1 MARTFMVGEGAVRLI
16 PNAAGFH
23 VKARKE
29 LAATKLS
36 TDVNLKPDMTGF
48 TTAARARLKAV
59 KLRANV
65 ELRPDLT
72 GFTQQAKAQL
82 DARKQLALKVKLEA
96 NLDKGSIAAAHRAAQ
111 AQITAMGPLKVEL
124 KADVDMA
131 AFNRAMA
138 RLRAEAARGIN
149 VPLRGQN
156 GGVRGGGN
164 GGGSRNSGRPLRAAA
179 TGAAVVAA
187 PIVTNAALGGLT
199 ALVGAASQ
207 AAGALGLLPA
217 ASVAAG
223 AGLAAIAIGAAGI
236 GGAFSAI
243 KKESASAASS
253 TDSSASQ
260 MAAATRG
267 VAQADRGLITA
278 HRGVTRALES
288 LNDARKDA
296 VRRLRDMN
304 DEMKMA
310 PLNEREAALAI
321 KEAEKQLQEAYKSG
335 DSLEIEGAQIDLEK
349 SKLQFDALKK
359 QNGDLAADTAEANK
373 KGIEGDSA
381 VISAKDGVVDANNAL
396 IDAQDAVTSAAE
408 QMTAAMKGSAAG
420 VDAVAQAMAK
430 LAPNAQDFV
439 RKMQA
444 LGPAWTETRKFI
456 QDRLFDGLGDS
467 VSNLANKQLPT
478 LKTGLGGISE
488 EINRGLKGSL
498 EVFSSDT
505 AIADFNTTLQN
516 SRGMWAGLAD
526 AAKPFTQSFIDLS
539 TVGSSFMPRLG
550 TAVNDMAT
558 KFADSMAKYRADG
571 TMERFFENSITMA
584 KQLGRILG
592 NVGSII
598 GSVFSAGADVGGG
611 FLNTIE
617 TATRELK
624 EFLQSAEGQEGL
636 KKFFTGVQESVQTL
650 TPIIKIVADV
660 FLNALGP
667 ALTDLVKGA
676 GPGLVE
682 LFEGISK
689 AIKEIA
695 PMAPGLG
702 DSLGTAFR
710 SIGDAIVFLTPAIKV
725 VFAIFS
731 GVMEALAPFAPI
743 ILGIAAAIKIWAV
756 VQLVLNTVM
765 GANPFVKIAMLLIA
779 LGAGL
784 VYAYKHSE
792 TFRNVVDTAFKAIAA
807 VAQWL
812 WNTVLKPIWD
822 GFVWVL
828 QNVLGPAL
836 MWLWNEV
843 VSPVMNG
850 IGTVISWA
858 WNNLIKPAWDGFVE
872 TLKLLG
878 KIFTWLWENAIKPAW
893 DGLSGAIKWGWDN
906 VIKPT
911 FDFFKKGI
919 ESIGNFFSS
928 TVDGIRKAWDKL
940 KEIAAKPINWVI
952 NSVIN
957 GGIGKA
963 WKAVDDFLG
972 GFLPDW
978 KDVAQV
984 ALAEGGTVPMTAGAQ
999 RGKDSVHI
1007 LGMPGEHMWD
1017 VEDVNRSGGQGTQY
1031 AMRDLIAKGNPF
1043 TWTPGGLSTD
1053 VPRYREGGEV
1063 KPGGS
1068 GTPTP
1073 SAGIAGVPDG
1083 NISYGAPGFPDWVYA
1098 LGGQFGVKAS
1108 TYPGHQVRGGVNYGI
1123 DWSGSVDQRQK
1134 FAEALMGPASS
1145 GKQPEQVIW
1154 MNPQTG
1160 QKLGAANGVAV
1171 GPGTSQPGY
1180 YSADWGGHTDH
1191 VHTRFTAA
1199 PGAIVGVAG
1208 VPGAGGSAEAS
1219 ARRGVTAWAEKA
1231 FNTVLDPVKK
1241 ALDAPAFTPP
1251 PNIKAVPKEIYK
1263 GTVDPAKNKM
1273 LDKVSEFTSKD
1284 GWKSKIK
1291 KVGGAI
1297 FDTGG
1302 VIRPGQTLVQNNT
1315 KQNEYLLNP
1324 ADTIMVKGVIEAFKQ
1339 IGGQILPWSFGSGGA
1354 VPSSTTGTGTTTPI
1368 NVAAVGGKP
1377 VTNGELPI
1385 PEQTTVQTPTAVD
1398 LLGGGPGGGK
1408 TTSGKIPLV
1417 QQADGTW
1424 TSSDPE
1430 WAKLIKR
1437 ESGGQLGITQGVQ
1450 DANSGGNEASGLF
1463 QIAKGT
1469 WAANGGT
1476 KYAATAGQATA
1487 EQQAEIAA
1495 AIFEKSGAGPWGG
1508 RENEAALR
1516 AGLRPTTGS
1525 APTAVPSPST
1535 AVPGPGTSIPITGTT
1550 PGTPGNPINVTTTQ
1564 SNWPTS
1570 VANPQPGDTTGKI
1583 YGQDLQGAAV
1593 GADGSYKPS
1602 TAVAQPGAN
1611 PKGGIGAGM
1620 NIPTFTNPAETL
1632 PGKFAVNAGK
1642 TFGFGAQ
1649 ADKINS
1655 KMPAVTDLA
1664 NGIGKAAPA
1673 WISSI
1678 ASGNPA
1684 PAIAQSAQAVADWG
1698 VRTATDFASYAAEQ
1712 GPGMIESALAFAGA
1726 PLIGT
1731 VNTGMSE
1738 QQVTNVAEDVNN
1750 RQARRAK
1757 TARRRY

>member
-1 MARTFMVGEGAVRLI
+1 MAKTFLVGEGAVRLV

-23 VKARKE
+23 VKARKD
-29 LAATKLS
+29 LAAQKLT
-36 TDVNLKPDMTGF
+36 TDVNLTPDLTGF
-48 TTAARARLKAV
+48 RTEARSRLKTV
-59 KLRANV
+59 SLKTNV

-72 GFTQQAKAQL
+72 GFTRQAKAQL
-82 DARKQLALKVKLEA
+82 EARKGLELKVKLVGDPDLA
-96 NLDKGSIAAAHRAAQ
+96 SVRTAHQMMQSSLRL
-111 AQITAMGPLKVEL
+111 MGPLKVQIEGSLDEDQFRREL
-124 KADVDMA
+124 A
-131 AFNRAMA
+131 RA
-138 RLRAEAARGIN
+138 RALARGSRAN
-149 VPLRGQN
+149 VPIGGESN
-156 GGVRGGGN
+156 GRSGGG
-164 GGGSRNSGRPLRAAA
+164 RNGRPVRTAALA
-179 TGAAVVAA
+179 TAAVAA

-217 ASVAAG
+217 AATAAG
-223 AGLAAIAIGAAGI
+223 AGLAAIAIGVSGVS
-236 GGAFSAI
+236 GAFSAI
-243 KKESASAASS
+243 SKESAKAGS
-253 TDSSASQ
+253 TADNTASQ
-260 MAAATRG
+260 MAAAQRS
-267 VAQADRGLITA
+267 VAQADRGLVTA

-349 SKLQFDALKK
+349 SKLQFDQLKK

-373 KGIEGDSA
+373 KGIEGDKSVVA
-381 VISAKDGVVDANNAL
+381 AKDGVVDANNAL
-396 IDAQDAVTSAAE
+396 IDAQDAVTAAAE
-408 QMTAAMKGSAAG
+408 SMATAMKGAAGG

-456 QDRLFDGLGDS
+456 QDRLFEGLGDS
-467 VSNLANKQLPT
+467 VSNLATKQLPT
-478 LKTGLGGISE
+478 LKTGLAGIAE
-488 EINRGLKGSL
+488 EINRGLRGSL
-498 EVFSSDT
+498 EVFSKDT
-505 AIADFNTTLQN
+505 SVADFATTLQN

-539 TVGSSFMPRLG
+539 TVGSEFMPRLG

-558 KFADSMAKYRADG
+558 KFANSIAEWRADG
-571 TMERFFENSITMA
+571 TMKEFFENSLDMA

-598 GSVFSAGADVGGG
+598 GSVFGAGQEVGGG

-617 TATRELK
+617 TATRDLRD
-624 EFLQSAEGQEGL
+624 FLNSAEGQEGL
-636 KKFFTGVQESVQTL
+636 KTFFEGVRDSVQTL
-650 TPIIKIVADV
+650 APIIRIVADT
-660 FLNALGP
+660 FLTALGP

-676 GPGLVE
+676 GPGIVG
-682 LFEGISK
+682 LFEGLSS

-695 PMAPGLG
+695 PVAPDLGKSLG
-702 DSLGTAFR
+702 DVFSSLGSAVTTL
-710 SIGDAIVFLTPAIKV
+710 GPTLKV
-725 VFAIFS
+725 VLKVVS
-731 GVMEALAPFAPI
+731 GIVEALAPFAPI
-743 ILGIAAAIKIWAV
+743 ILGVAAAMKIWAV
-756 VQLVLNTVM
+756 AQVILNKAM
-765 GANPFVKIAMLLIA
+765 NANPFVKIAMLLIA
-779 LGAGL
+779 LGAAI

-792 TFRNVVDTAFKAIAA
+792 TFRNVVDTAFKAIGAIA
-807 VAQWL
+807 TWL
-812 WNTVLKPIWD
+812 WETVLKPVFN
-822 GFVWVL
+822 GLVWL
-828 QNVLGPAL
+828 FQNVLAPVFT
-836 MWLWNEV
+836 WLWNEV
-843 VSPVMNG
+843 IAPAMNG
-850 IGTVISWA
+850 IGSVISWA
-858 WNNLIKPAWDGFVE
+858 WENLIKPVWNLFTDA
-872 TLKLLG
+872 LKLLG
-878 KIFTWLWENAIKPAW
+878 QVFTWLWENAIKPAW
-893 DGLSGAIKWGWDN
+893 DALSKAISWGWDN

-911 FDFFKKGI
+911 FNFLKDGI
-919 ESIGNFFSS
+919 KSIGDFFSS
-928 TVDGIRKAWDKL
+928 TVDGIKKVWDKL
-940 KEIAAKPINWVI
+940 QEVAAKPINWVI

-963 WKAVDDFLG
+963 WKSVDDFLG

-978 KDVAQV
+978 KDVATI
-984 ALAEGGTVPMTAGAQ
+984 AFADGGPVPMAKGAQ
-999 RGKDSVHI
+999 RGKDSVHAM
-1007 LGMPGEHMWD
+1007 LMPDEHVWD
-1017 VEDVNRSGGQGTQY
+1017 VRDVLKSGGQGTQY
-1031 AMRDLIAKGNPF
+1031 AMRDMIGSGQPF
-1043 TWTPGGLSTD
+1043 AWSPDGLTALPRFQDGGA
-1053 VPRYREGGEV
+1053 V
-1063 KPGGS
+1063 KPQANTQS
-1068 GTPTP
+1068 A
-1073 SAGIAGVPDG
+1073 SAGIAGVRDG

-1108 TYPGHQVRGGVNYGI
+1108 TYPGHQVQGGINYGI
-1123 DWSGSVDQRQK
+1123 DWNGSIDQMQK

-1154 MNPQTG
+1154 MNPNTG

-1180 YSADWGGHTDH
+1180 YAKDWSDHTDH

-1208 VPGAGGSAEAS
+1208 VPGGDAEAG

-1241 ALDAPAFTPP
+1241 ALDNPAFTPP
-1251 PNIKAVPKEIYK
+1251 PNIKAVPREIYN

-1284 GWKSKIK
+1284 GWKDKIK
-1291 KVGGAI
+1291 KVGGAL

-1315 KQNEYLLNP
+1315 GQNEYLLNP
-1324 ADTIMVKGVIEAFKQ
+1324 NDTVIVKKMVEVFKQ
-1339 IGGQILPWSFGSGGA
+1339 LGSQLLPFSF
-1354 VPSSTTGTGTTTPI
+1354 GTGTSSTPTTSTETTAPVNI
-1368 NVAAVGGKP
+1368 ASVGGKP
-1377 VTNGELPI
+1377 VTSGELPI
-1385 PEQTTVQTPTAVD
+1385 PEQTTVVAPTAAD
-1398 LLGGGPGGGK
+1398 LMGTGSTGK
-1408 TTSGKIPLV
+1408 TTGGKIPLV

-1437 ESGGQLGITQGVQ
+1437 ESGGQLGIVQGIQ
-1450 DANSGGNEASGLF
+1450 DGNSGGNEASGLF

-1469 WAANGGT
+1469 WAAFGGT
-1476 KYAATAGQATA
+1476 KYAATAGQASA

-1495 AIFEKSGAGPWGG
+1495 AIFEKQGVAPWGG
-1508 RENEAALR
+1508 RENEGALR
-1516 AGLRPTTGS
+1516 AGLRPVSAPVPSGQPSAAVTGPGAALPVTSTTGS
-1525 APTAVPSPST
+1525 V
-1535 AVPGPGTSIPITGTT
+1535 
-1550 PGTPGNPINVTTTQ
+1550 PGTPGNPLNVTTTQ
-1564 SNWPTS
+1564 SQWPTS
-1570 VANPQPGDTTGKI
+1570 VANPKPDDTTGSI

-1593 GADGSYKPS
+1593 GKDGSYKPS
-1602 TAVAQPGAN
+1602 TAVAKPGDG
-1611 PKGGIGAGM
+1611 KGGLAGQM
-1620 NIPTFTNPAETL
+1620 PMPTFTNPAETL
-1632 PGKFAVNAGK
+1632 PGKFAVSAAK

-1655 KMPAVTDLA
+1655 KLPAVTDLA
-1664 NGIGKAAPA
+1664 NGVAKAAPA

-1678 ASGNPA
+1678 ASGNPTA
-1684 PAIAQSAQAVADWG
+1684 AVAQSAEAVANWG
-1698 VRTATDFASYAAEQ
+1698 VKTATDFANYAVEQ
-1712 GPGMIESALAFAGA
+1712 GPGIAESVLSAVGA

-1738 QQVTNVAEDVNN
+1738 QQVTHVAEDVSN
-1750 RQARRAK
+1750 RQARRTK

>member
-1 MARTFMVGEGAVRLI
+1 MAKTFLVGEGAVRLT

-23 VKARKE
+23 VKARKD
-29 LAATKLS
+29 LAAQKLT
-36 TDVNLKPDMTGF
+36 TDVNLTPDLTGF
-48 TTAARARLKAV
+48 RTEARSRLKTV
-59 KLRANV
+59 SLKTNV

-72 GFTQQAKAQL
+72 GFTKQAKAQL
-82 DARKQLALKVKLEA
+82 EARKGLELKVKLVANPDIRSVIEA
-96 NLDKGSIAAAHRAAQ
+96 RLEMQRVITSMLRPLSIQIEGNLDEDQFRRELARA
-111 AQITAMGPLKVEL
+111 
-124 KADVDMA
+124 
-131 AFNRAMA
+131 RA
-138 RLRAEAARGIN
+138 LARGSRAN
-149 VPLRGQN
+149 VPI
-156 GGVRGGGN
+156 GGESN
-164 GGGSRNSGRPLRAAA
+164 GGGGRSGMRRPVRTTALA
-179 TGAAVVAA
+179 TAAVVA

-217 ASVAAG
+217 AATAAG
-223 AGLAAIAIGAAGI
+223 AGLAAIAIGVSGVS
-236 GGAFSAI
+236 GAFSAI
-243 KKESASAASS
+243 SKETAKAGTTADN
-253 TDSSASQ
+253 TASQ
-260 MAAATRG
+260 MAAAARSQ
-267 VAQADRGLITA
+267 AQADRGLVTA

-349 SKLQFDALKK
+349 SKLQFDQLKK

-373 KGIEGDSA
+373 KGIEGDKSVVA
-381 VISAKDGVVDANNAL
+381 AKDGVVDANNAL
-396 IDAQDAVTSAAE
+396 IDAQDAVTAAAE
-408 QMTAAMKGSAAG
+408 SMATAMKGAAGG

-456 QDRLFDGLGDS
+456 QDRLFEGLGDS
-467 VSNLANKQLPT
+467 VSNLATKQLPT
-478 LKTGLGGISE
+478 LKTGLAGIAE
-488 EINRGLKGSL
+488 EINRGLRGSL
-498 EVFSSDT
+498 EVFSKDT
-505 AIADFNTTLQN
+505 SVADFATTLQN

-539 TVGSSFMPRLG
+539 TVGSEFMPRLG

-558 KFADSMAKYRADG
+558 KFASSIAEWRADG
-571 TMERFFENSITMA
+571 TMKEFFENSLDMA

-592 NVGSII
+592 NLGSII
-598 GSVFSAGADVGGG
+598 GSVFGAGQEVGGG

-617 TATRELK
+617 TSTRELRD
-624 EFLQSAEGQEGL
+624 FLNSAEGQEGL
-636 KKFFTGVQESVQTL
+636 KTFFEGVRDSVQTL
-650 TPIIKIVADV
+650 APIIRIVADT
-660 FLNALGP
+660 FLTALGP

-676 GPGLVE
+676 GPGIVS
-682 LFEGISK
+682 LFEGLSS

-695 PMAPGLG
+695 PVAPDLGRSLG
-702 DSLGTAFR
+702 DVFSALGNAATTL
-710 SIGDAIVFLTPAIKV
+710 GPTLKV
-725 VFAIFS
+725 VLKVVS
-731 GVMEALAPFAPI
+731 GIIEALAPFAPI
-743 ILGIAAAIKIWAV
+743 ILGIAAAMKIWAV
-756 VQLVLNTVM
+756 AIGIVNFVM
-765 GANPFVKIAMLLIA
+765 NANPFVKIAMLLIA
-779 LGAGL
+779 LGAAI

-792 TFRNVVDTAFKAIAA
+792 TFRNVVDTAFKAIGAIA
-807 VAQWL
+807 TWL
-812 WNTVLKPIWD
+812 WETVLKPVFN
-822 GFVWVL
+822 GLVWL
-828 QNVLGPAL
+828 FQNVLGPVF

-843 VSPVMNG
+843 ITPVMNG
-850 IGTVISWA
+850 IGNVISWA
-858 WNNLIKPAWDGFVE
+858 WDNLIKPVWNLFTDA
-872 TLKLLG
+872 LKLLG
-878 KIFTWLWENAIKPAW
+878 QVFTWLWENAIKPAW
-893 DGLSGAIKWGWDN
+893 DALSKAISWGWDN

-911 FDFFKKGI
+911 FNFLKDGI
-919 ESIGNFFSS
+919 KSIGDFFSS
-928 TVDGIRKAWDKL
+928 TVDGIKKVWDKL
-940 KEIAAKPINWVI
+940 QEVAAKPINWVI

-963 WKAVDDFLG
+963 WKSVDDFLG

-978 KDVAQV
+978 KDVAQIKM
-984 ALAEGGTVPMTAGAQ
+984 ADGGTVPMTAGAK

-1017 VEDVNRSGGQGTQY
+1017 VQDVVKSGGQGTQY
-1031 AMRDLIAKGNPF
+1031 AMRDMIGRGQPF
-1043 TWTPGGLSTD
+1043 TWMPGAGATAGL
-1053 VPRYREGGEV
+1053 PGYKEGGEI
-1063 KPGGS
+1063 KPGAATS
-1068 GTPTP
+1068 
-1073 SAGIAGVPDG
+1073 SQAAGIAGVPDG

-1108 TYPGHQVRGGVNYGI
+1108 TYPGHQVRNGTNYGI
-1123 DWSGSVDQRQK
+1123 DWSGSIDQMQK

-1180 YSADWGGHTDH
+1180 YAADWGGHQDH

-1241 ALDAPAFTPP
+1241 ALDNPAFTPP
-1251 PNIKAVPKEIYK
+1251 PNIKAVPREIYN

-1284 GWKSKIK
+1284 GWKDKIK
-1291 KVGGAI
+1291 KIGGAL

-1315 KQNEYLLNP
+1315 GQNEYLLNP
-1324 ADTIMVKGVIEAFKQ
+1324 NDTVIVKKMVDVFKQ
-1339 IGGQILPWSFGSGGA
+1339 LGSQLLPFSFG
-1354 VPSSTTGTGTTTPI
+1354 TGTGSTPTTSTETTAPVNI
-1368 NVAAVGGKP
+1368 ASVGGKP
-1377 VTNGELPI
+1377 VTSGELPV
-1385 PEQTTVQTPTAVD
+1385 PEQTTVVAPTAAD
-1398 LLGGGPGGGK
+1398 LMGTGSTGK
-1408 TTSGKIPLV
+1408 TTGGQIPLV

-1437 ESGGQLGITQGVQ
+1437 ESGGQLGITQGIQ

-1476 KYAATAGQATA
+1476 RYAPTAGQATA

-1495 AIFEKSGAGPWGG
+1495 AIFNKQGVAPWGG
-1508 RENEAALR
+1508 RENEGALR
-1516 AGLRPTTGS
+1516 AGLRPVSAPVPSGQPSAAVTGPGAALPVTSTTGS
-1525 APTAVPSPST
+1525 
-1535 AVPGPGTSIPITGTT
+1535 T
-1550 PGTPGNPINVTTTQ
+1550 PGTPGNPLTVAPAGNQ
-1564 SNWPTS
+1564 WPTT
-1570 VANPQPGDTTGKI
+1570 VANPKPDDTTGSI

-1593 GADGSYKPS
+1593 GKDGSYKPS
-1602 TAVAQPGAN
+1602 TGVAKPGDG
-1611 PKGGIGAGM
+1611 KGGLAGQM
-1620 NIPTFTNPAETL
+1620 PMPTFTNPAETL
-1632 PGKFAVNAGK
+1632 PGKFAVSAAK

-1655 KMPAVTDLA
+1655 KLPAVTDLA
-1664 NGIGKAAPA
+1664 NGVAKAAPA
-1673 WISSI
+1673 WMTSI
-1678 ASGNPA
+1678 ATGNPTA
-1684 PAIAQSAQAVADWG
+1684 AVAQSAEAVANWG
-1698 VRTATDFASYAAEQ
+1698 VKTATDFANYAVEQ
-1712 GPGMIESALAFAGA
+1712 GPGIAESVLSAVGA

-1738 QQVTNVAEDVNN
+1738 QQVTHVAEDVNN